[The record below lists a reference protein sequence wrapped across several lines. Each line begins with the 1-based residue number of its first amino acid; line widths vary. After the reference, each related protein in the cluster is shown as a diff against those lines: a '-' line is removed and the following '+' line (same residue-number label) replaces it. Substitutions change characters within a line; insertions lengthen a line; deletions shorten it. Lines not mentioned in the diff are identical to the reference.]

1 MCFLCLFGSLVR
13 IDSPGPSAIA
23 RRLRWELVFIT
34 FVSFHCERDP
44 ALGCLAVIH
53 MHAPQEA
60 REGDALVAPE
70 TKDGT
75 AACLIL

>member
-1 MCFLCLFGSLVR
+1 
-13 IDSPGPSAIA
+13 
-23 RRLRWELVFIT
+23 LVFIT
-34 FVSFHCERDP
+34 FASFHCERDP

-60 REGDALVAPE
+60 HEGDALVAPE

-75 AACLIL
+75 VMKLAFMALRFLVDLQDGD